1 MPPETSEIK
10 KAVEKA
16 LGDKKERKF
25 TESFDLHIGLKGVD
39 LKDPSKRFRVEV
51 LLPHKLT
58 KDVRLCVI
66 ADEATLTKAKAA
78 GVKNTLNETQ
88 LEELVRNPSEAKT
101 FIDGI
106 DYFLAIP
113 QMMATVGRL
122 LGRFLGPA
130 GKMPAVMPP
139 QADVNDFVTRY
150 GRTCRV
156 RLRQNPVI
164 HTRVA
169 MEDMSIDQIVDNVRT
184 ILSEVE
190 NRMEQGANNIRN
202 MFVKTTMG
210 PAIKI
215 GV

>member
-1 MPPETSEIK
+1 
-10 KAVEKA
+10 
-16 LGDKKERKF
+16 
-25 TESFDLHIGLKGVD
+25 
-39 LKDPSKRFRVEV
+39 
-51 LLPHKLT
+51 
-58 KDVRLCVI
+58 
-66 ADEATLTKAKAA
+66 
-78 GVKNTLNETQ
+78 
-88 LEELVRNPSEAKT
+88 
-101 FIDGI
+101 
-106 DYFLAIP
+106 
-113 QMMATVGRL
+113 
-122 LGRFLGPA
+122 
-130 GKMPAVMPP
+130 MPP

>member
-66 ADEATLTKAKAA
+66 ADEATLTKAKTA
-78 GVKNTLNETQ
+78 GVKNTLNETE
-88 LEELVRNPSEAKT
+88 LEDLVRNPSEAKT

-156 RLRQNPVI
+156 RLRQNPV
-164 HTRVA
+164 A